1 MLKNILVPIDG
12 SDSANRAL
20 NVALDIAKKFN
31 SKVTIM
37 NVIKETIF
45 PKIRTRDI
53 LYASPPKGY
62 LEYSNKIRE
71 VRKIL
76 LHEALEDARAYVEHK
91 LEIDFILLEGN
102 PAEMILAEAD
112 AIKADLIVIGSR
124 GLGGVRRLL
133 LGSVSQAVVKGAR
146 VPVTVVP

>member
-1 MLKNILVPIDG
+1 MLKTILVPIDG

-20 NVALDIAKKFN
+20 NVALDMALKFN
-31 SKVTIM
+31 SKVVIM

-45 PKIRTRDI
+45 PKIRARDV
-53 LYASPPKGY
+53 LYSAPTKGY
-62 LEYSNKIRE
+62 VEYSNKIRE

-76 LHEALEDARAYVEHK
+76 LQESLEDAQAYVKHK
-91 LEIDFILLEGN
+91 LEIDTILLEGN

-112 AIKADLIVIGSR
+112 AIKANLIVIGSR
-124 GLGGVRRLL
+124 GLGGVRGLL
-133 LGSVSQAVVKGAR
+133 LGSVSQAVVKGAK